1 MNGPDKLPPLQTL
14 RLDHAIPG
22 GARFLTQA
30 GPLEIIAY
38 ASGLIRFRLGEDTRP
53 DYGLLVA
60 PAEPIAAR
68 LETTAS
74 GYALQW
80 DTLRLELDSQPL
92 RLRLMQGARCLLE
105 SSSDGHIAGGWRIPP
120 LAAAAGGWQMAL
132 GLPGGSAIFGLGEK
146 YGPLNRRGALITNW
160 NEDALGVNSELS
172 YKNCPLAWS
181 PEGWGLFVHTTGRV
195 QWGVGYAPWSHR
207 SLILRVE
214 DEVLD
219 VFFLVGATPAALLE
233 RYTWLT
239 GRAPAI
245 PRWSLGVW
253 LSRCYYRTPEEVL
266 EAAHGMRAGGFPCD
280 VITLDGR
287 AWLEVRTRFDF
298 RWDTTR
304 YPDLAG
310 FVARLKALGYRVCA
324 WEYPYVS
331 IYSPLSRELAEK
343 GYLLKN
349 RAGETCLL
357 EWDPEPFGAL
367 LTPLPTSGMVDF
379 THPEAYAWYRDQHR
393 ALFEAGIDVMKT
405 DFGEQVPRHAV
416 AANGVSGEQLH
427 NVYPLLYNRCVYEAT
442 ARYHPGEP
450 LVWGRSGWTGSQRY
464 PVQWG
469 GDAQGDWEGLA
480 ASIRGGLSWG
490 MSGVPF
496 YTHDIGGFYGAPT
509 PTHYV
514 RSLQVGVLSSH
525 TRLHGTSPRE
535 PWAFGED
542 AARVAR
548 AWLRFRYRLLPY
560 LEACAREA
568 SMTGLPVA
576 RAMPLAFPQDRRAWT
591 FETQYLLGPALLV
604 TPVLNATG
612 EVEVYLPDGAWQDLW
627 DGRIYTGPQVLAR
640 RVPLEQVP
648 LFGRVGAT
656 LPLGPV
662 VACSDALPTPTPITE
677 SIQFGAGAGD
687 FYSHLLTGGLE

>member
-1 MNGPDKLPPLQTL
+1 MSALEKLPTL
-14 RLDHAIPG
+14 KALRCLGEIPG
-22 GARFLTQA
+22 GARFLTEA

-38 ASGLIRFRLGEDTRP
+38 APGLIRFRLGEDTRP

-60 PAEPIAAR
+60 PAEPLSAR
-68 LETTAS
+68 LEAREN
-74 GYALQW
+74 GYSLHW
-80 DTLRLELDSQPL
+80 DTLQLELESAPL
-92 RLRLMQGARCLLE
+92 RLRLYQGARCLLA
-105 SSSDGHIAGGWRIPP
+105 SSSDGHISGGWRIPP
-120 LAAAAGGWQMAL
+120 LAAAPGLWQVAL
-132 GLPGGSAIFGLGEK
+132 GLQSSSAIFGLGEK
-146 YGPLNRRGALITNW
+146 YGPLNRRGQLITAW

-181 PEGWGLFVHTTGRV
+181 PEGWGVFVHTTGRV
-195 QWGVGYAPWSHR
+195 EVGAGYAPWSHR
-207 SLILRVE
+207 SLILRVA
-214 DEVLD
+214 DAVLD
-219 VFFLVGATPAALLE
+219 LFFLVGATPAELLE

-239 GRAPAI
+239 GRAPAL

-266 EAAHGMRAGGFPCD
+266 EAAQGMRAGGFPCD

-304 YPDLAG
+304 YPDLPG
-310 FVARLKALGYRVCA
+310 FVRTLKALNYRVCA

-331 IYSPLSRELAEK
+331 IYSPLFRELAVK

-357 EWDPEPFGAL
+357 EWDPEPFGLL

-379 THPEAYAWYRDQHR
+379 THPEAYAWYQEQHR

-405 DFGEQVPRHAV
+405 DFGEQIPRHAL
-416 AANGVSGEQLH
+416 AANGADGEQLH

-469 GDAQGDWEGLA
+469 GDSQGDWEGLA
-480 ASIRGGLSWG
+480 ASLRGGLSWG
-490 MSGVPF
+490 LSGVPF
-496 YTHDIGGFYGAPT
+496 YTHDIGGFYGTPS

-535 PWAFGED
+535 PWAFGEE
-542 AARVAR
+542 AAHVAR

-560 LEACAREA
+560 LEACAQQA
-568 SMTGLPVA
+568 SQTGLPVA
-576 RAMPLAFPQDRRAWT
+576 RAMPLAFPEERLAWT

-604 TPVLNATG
+604 APVLNDDG
-612 EVEVYLPDGAWQDLW
+612 EVEVYLPAGEWQDLW
-627 DGRIYTGPQVLAR
+627 SGQVYTGPQVLQQ
-640 RVPLEQVP
+640 RVPLEQLP
-648 LFGRVGAT
+648 LFGRVGMT
-656 LPLGPV
+656 LPLGPETEY
-662 VACSDALPTPTPITE
+662 SDALPVPTPITE
-677 SIQFGAGAGD
+677 TLRFGVDAAKPL
-687 FYSHLLTGGLE
+687 SHILTGGF